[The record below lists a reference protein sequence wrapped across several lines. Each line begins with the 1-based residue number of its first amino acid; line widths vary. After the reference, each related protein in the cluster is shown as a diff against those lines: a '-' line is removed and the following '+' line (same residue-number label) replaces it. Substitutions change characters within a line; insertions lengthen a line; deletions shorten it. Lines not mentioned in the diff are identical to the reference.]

1 MASDSPANTARGNH
15 FACSMSAVLL
25 ACVRD
30 AVGPEAVKEL
40 LELAGSERSPEYLT
54 DLSNWISYDEAVA
67 LWRVGAQVTHH
78 PQFAR
83 LVGET
88 AAKRLN
94 SSPVAALLRSL
105 GSPEACYR
113 QIEVMAT
120 KFSTVVGFEP
130 GDVGPGYAELI
141 ASASP
146 GFPRSV
152 EHCAWTCG
160 LLTQTPVLFG
170 MAPAIVHHTECA
182 AYGAPKCLYR
192 CTWEVAEGDAETVR
206 SELVDSLR
214 EQLEGMRVR
223 LHSMFATASD
233 LIGAEEIGDVLAR
246 ITDRA
251 AIEVRAPRYLLAVR
265 TNAGGE
271 IHCHHKGFAEDEARE
286 YATQIL
292 ERHPASFP
300 ASWLVVPV
308 RSKREDYGRL
318 LAMNEQSTGFF
329 PQERELFEV
338 YARYAASALDGA
350 TALLEAKRR
359 YDQSSALLNLAR
371 ALAEAGTSGEVA
383 RRLADA
389 VPAVVDCDRV
399 DVFLWDGTAGELVSA
414 QSLDS
419 DSENATAAPAT
430 WTPLPGGPLE
440 SLLIDPRSEPIF
452 IDEEHGDERLRQMV
466 REFGSA
472 AAIAV
477 PLAAPDSLLGLLAV
491 SVSSAPERL
500 APSHDLLDRL
510 SGVAAQATIAL
521 QNGRLV
527 DQITHQALHD
537 QLTGLPNRLKFTDR
551 LRSAI
556 RSASAH
562 DDTVT
567 LFYIDLDGF
576 KPVNDE
582 FGHEV
587 GDQVL
592 TLVGERLTGRVR
604 GTDTVARLGG
614 DEFAVLIDGEPSE
627 EDAHALIGRLTG
639 AFAKPFVV
647 DGHKLNVGGSIG
659 RAIYPI
665 DAGDADALLRVA
677 DAAMFEA
684 KRARQDA
691 REGAYQHGHSRR

>member
-1 MASDSPANTARGNH
+1 MAPESSANTARGNH
-15 FACSMSAVLL
+15 FACSLSAVLV
-25 ACVRD
+25 ATVND
-30 AVGPEAVKEL
+30 AAGPEGVEEL
-40 LELAGSERSPEYLT
+40 LRLAKSKRTPEYLT
-54 DLSNWISYDEAVA
+54 DISNWIAYDEALA
-67 LWRVGAQVTHH
+67 LWKAGAQVTHH

-113 QIEVMAT
+113 QIAVMAS
-120 KFSTVVGFEP
+120 KFSTVVDFVA
-130 GDVGPGYAELI
+130 GDVGPGHAELI
-141 ASASP
+141 ATAST

-152 EHCAWTCG
+152 DHCAWTCG
-160 LLTQTPVLFG
+160 LLTQTPLLFG
-170 MAPAIVHHTECA
+170 MAAATVTHEVCA
-182 AYGAPKCLYR
+182 AFGAPSCRYVV
-192 CTWEVAEGDAETVR
+192 TWDEADVTADGPGSEIVDA
-206 SELVDSLR
+206 LR
-214 EQLEGMRVR
+214 EQLDAMRER

-265 TNAGGE
+265 TSSGGE
-271 IHCHHKGFAEDEARE
+271 VHCHHRGFTEEEARE
-286 YATQIL
+286 YAARIL

-300 ASWLVVPV
+300 ESWLVVPV
-308 RSKREDYGRL
+308 RSKRQEYGRL
-318 LAMNEQSTGFF
+318 MAMNEQGTGFF

-350 TALLEAKRR
+350 TALLEAKHR

-389 VPAVVDCDRV
+389 VPVVVDCDRV
-399 DVFLWDGTAGELVSA
+399 VVYLWDPTLGELVSA
-414 QSLDS
+414 PTNSEEGS
-419 DSENATAAPAT
+419 DAPGE
-430 WTPLPGGPLE
+430 PLSWAPEPGGELE
-440 SLLIDPRSEPIF
+440 RLLSDPHAEPIF
-452 IDEEHGDERLRQMV
+452 VDPAHGDPALQELLRV
-466 REFGSA
+466 LDSVA
-472 AAIAV
+472 IIAV
-477 PLAAPDSLLGLLAV
+477 PLTGPDSLLGLLAV
-491 SVSSAPERL
+491 SVSSDAERL
-500 APSHDLLDRL
+500 QPGHDLLDRL

-556 RSASAH
+556 RNAAKQSE
-562 DDTVT
+562 TVT

-582 FGHEV
+582 FGHDV
-587 GDQVL
+587 GDKL
-592 TLVGERLTGRVR
+592 LYLVGDRLTSRTR
-604 GTDTVARLGG
+604 GSDIVARLGG
-614 DEFAVLIDGEPSE
+614 DEFAVLLDGEPNPDEAESLTE
-627 EDAHALIGRLTG
+627 RLAE
-639 AFAKPFVV
+639 AFSAPFVV
-647 DGHKLNVGGSIG
+647 DGHQLTVGGSIG
-659 RAIYPI
+659 RAVYPH
-665 DAGDADALLRVA
+665 DAADAESLLRIA
-677 DAAMFEA
+677 DSAMFEA
-684 KRARQDA
+684 KRVRQEA
-691 REGAYQHGHSRR
+691 REDRHTRARV

>member
-1 MASDSPANTARGNH
+1 MASDLPAATARGNH
-15 FACSMSAVLL
+15 FSCSLSAVLL

-30 AVGPEAVKEL
+30 AVGPQGVKQV
-40 LELAGSERSPEYLT
+40 LELAESERSPEYLT

-67 LWRVGAQVTHH
+67 LWRAGSRVTHH
-78 PQFAR
+78 PQFPR

-94 SSPVAALLRSL
+94 ASPVAALLRSL

-113 QIEVMAT
+113 QIAVMAT
-120 KFSTVVGFEP
+120 KFSAVAEFEA
-130 GDVGPGYAELI
+130 GEVGPGFAELI
-141 ASASP
+141 ATAAE
-146 GFPRSV
+146 GFARNAD
-152 EHCAWTCG
+152 HCAWTCG
-160 LLTQTPVLFG
+160 LLTQNPVLFG
-170 MAPAIVHHTECA
+170 RPPATVTHEECE
-182 AYGAPKCLYR
+182 AYGAER
-192 CTWEVAEGDAETVR
+192 CRYIVRWEVDESDGDIAG
-206 SELVDSLR
+206 SEVVDSLR
-214 EQLEGMRVR
+214 EQLDAMRER

-265 TNAGGE
+265 TNPGGE
-271 IHCHHKGFAEDEARE
+271 VHCHHKGFGEDEARE
-286 YATQIL
+286 FAAQIL

-300 ASWLVVPV
+300 PSWLVVPV
-308 RSKREDYGRL
+308 RSKRQDYGRL
-318 LAMNEQSTGFF
+318 MAMNEQGGGFF

-371 ALAEAGTSGEVA
+371 TLAEAGTSGEVA

-389 VPAVVDCDRV
+389 VPVVVDCDHV
-399 DVFLWDGTAGELVSA
+399 DVYLWDGAASELVSA
-414 QSLDS
+414 IPDG
-419 DSENATAAPAT
+419 EEAATPPFAN
-430 WTPLPGGPLE
+430 WKPLPGGPLE
-440 SLLIDPRSEPIF
+440 RLLDDPRPEPIF
-452 IDEEHGDERLRQMV
+452 VDPTHGDPRLREVV
-466 REFGSA
+466 RETGSA
-472 AAIAV
+472 AMIAV
-477 PLAAPDSLLGLLAV
+477 PLTAPDSLLGLLIV
-491 SVSSAPERL
+491 SVSSDPGRL

-537 QLTGLPNRLKFTDR
+537 QLTGLANRLKFTDR
-551 LRSAI
+551 LRTAL
-556 RSASAH
+556 RHAANH
-562 DDTVT
+562 GRTVT
-567 LFYIDLDGF
+567 VFYIDLDGF

-592 TLVGERLTGRVR
+592 YQVGERIIARVR
-604 GTDTVARLGG
+604 GSDVVARLGG
-614 DEFAVLIDGEPSE
+614 DEFAVLIDNETSE
-627 EDAHALIGRLTG
+627 EDAEALIDRLNQ
-639 AFAKPFVV
+639 AFATAFVV
-647 DGHKLNVGGSIG
+647 DGHTLNVGGSIG
-659 RAIYPI
+659 RAVYPD
-665 DAGDADALLRVA
+665 DASDAEGLLRVA

-684 KRARQDA
+684 KRSRQEA
-691 REGAYQHGHSRR
+691 REGAYQDARARR